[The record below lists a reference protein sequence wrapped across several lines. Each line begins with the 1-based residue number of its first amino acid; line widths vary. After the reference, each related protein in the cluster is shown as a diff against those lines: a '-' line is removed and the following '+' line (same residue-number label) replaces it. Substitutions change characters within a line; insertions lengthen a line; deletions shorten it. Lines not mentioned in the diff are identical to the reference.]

1 MKKYSKAITYF
12 LLVILAVLFLP
23 MPVIRAVKS
32 VSSYEYV
39 MKNNWGI
46 VIPAKA
52 GLHEIYSK
60 DTGASFHGDGTRYHV
75 FSYKEDNEILN
86 LFDWNTNNQQTRH
99 YKSVEETLN
108 NWLEEIGVSDS
119 ERPDFDSCV
128 YWYETQLDDEILI
141 LWDKNKKCLYV
152 VEDFM

>member
-1 MKKYSKAITYF
+1 MKKRRTVTCAMVLV
-12 LLVILAVLFLP
+12 LLTLIFFSIPIIKVYKMA
-23 MPVIRAVKS
+23 
-32 VSSYEYV
+32 SSYTSV
-39 MKNNWGI
+39 INANWGYEI
-46 VIPAKA
+46 TSKV
-52 GLHEIYSK
+52 GLKEIYGK